1 VRFHGFAKTAENKHI
16 CRVFALIEHFA
27 GFAWSKKL
35 SVFIKISI
43 CNGLGEIRAEN
54 AKTCT
59 TMVYLGVF
67 GPNGGQNSKFFF
79 LSFLCF
85 LWWDGPLCASIN
97 AKTRQMCLRVAGAPA
112 HASRQ
117 NDKNKHICLV
127 FAFIENVWRYRA
139 KRVSYYSIW
148 RCLLAKAGYI
158 LRMGYYS
165 YRGDTPRRS
174 Q

>member
-1 VRFHGFAKTAENKHI
+1 MLWCVGWLCLVEKIVGFHQNFDLQRFKRNTRQKRQDMHHHGVSGRFWAKW
-16 CRVFALIEHFA
+16 
-27 GFAWSKKL
+27 GPKL
-35 SVFIKISI
+35 
-43 CNGLGEIRAEN
+43 EI
-54 AKTCT
+54 
-59 TMVYLGVF
+59 
-67 GPNGGQNSKFFF
+67 FF

-97 AKTRQMCLRVAGAPA
+97 AKTRQMCLRVAGTPA
-112 HASRQ
+112 HANRQ

-127 FAFIENVWRYRA
+127 FAFIEKLWRYRA

-148 RCLLAKAGYI
+148 RCFLAKAGYI